1 VKGLWHSSR
10 RSAQGARLE
19 GARIYLRPPGR
30 RDRDAWIHLRGASRE
45 FLEPWE
51 PVWARESL
59 IAATYRLR
67 LRRQIQDAEDD
78 TGYSF
83 LMFRHED
90 NALLGG
96 TTLSR
101 VQRSVV
107 QSAQLGYWTGQPFA
121 RQGYMTEALHC
132 LLPHC
137 FGRLALRRIEA
148 ACLPENEASRRLL
161 ERVGFLREG
170 EAREYLKIA
179 GQWRDHLLYAL
190 IAHEYRA
197 PGI

>member
-1 VKGLWHSSR
+1 M
-10 RSAQGARLE
+10 RLE
-19 GARIYLRPPGR
+19 GARIFLRPPGR
-30 RDRDAWIHLRGASRE
+30 RDRDAWIRLRGASRE

-51 PVWARESL
+51 PTWARDSL
-59 IAATYRLR
+59 TAATYRLR
-67 LRRQIQDAEDD
+67 LRRQVQGAEDD

-83 LMFRHED
+83 LMFRRAD

-101 VQRSVV
+101 VQRNVV
-107 QSAQLGYWTGQPFA
+107 QSAQLGYWTGQPFT

-132 LLPHC
+132 LLSHC

-161 ERVGFLREG
+161 ERVGFRREG
-170 EAREYLKIA
+170 EAKEYLKIA

-197 PGI
+197 PGAR

>member
-1 VKGLWHSSR
+1 MKSLWHSSR
-10 RSAQGARLE
+10 RSAHGVRLA
-19 GARIYLRPPGR
+19 GARIYLRPPER
-30 RDRDAWIHLRGASRE
+30 RDREVWIGLRGTSRE
-45 FLEPWE
+45 FVEPWE
-51 PVWARESL
+51 PTWAQDSL
-59 IAATYRLR
+59 TAAAYRLR
-67 LRRQIQDAEDD
+67 LRRQIQDAADD

-83 LMFRHED
+83 LMFRRED
-90 NALLGG
+90 DALLGG

-132 LLPHC
+132 LLLHC
-137 FGRLALRRIEA
+137 FGQLALRRVEA

-161 ERVGFLREG
+161 ERVGFRREG

-190 IAHEYRA
+190 IAHEYHA
-197 PGI
+197 PGA

>member
-1 VKGLWHSSR
+1 VKNLWQSSR
-10 RSAQGARLE
+10 RSAQEVRLE
-19 GARIYLRPPGR
+19 GPLIYLRPPER
-30 RDRDAWIHLRGASRE
+30 RDRDAWIHLRSASRE

-51 PVWARESL
+51 PTWSRDSL
-59 IAATYRLR
+59 TTATYRLR

-83 LMFRHED
+83 LIFRRED
-90 NALLGG
+90 GALLGG

-107 QSAQLGYWTGQPFA
+107 QSGQLGYWIGQPFA
-121 RQGYMTEALHC
+121 RHGYMTEALHC

-137 FGRLALRRIEA
+137 FGRLALHRVEA

-161 ERVGFLREG
+161 ERVGFRCEG
-170 EAREYLKIA
+170 QAKEYLKIA
-179 GQWRDHLLYAL
+179 GEWRDHLLYAS
-190 IAHEYRA
+190 IAREYRA
-197 PGI
+197 PGA

>member
-1 VKGLWHSSR
+1 MKSLWHAPR
-10 RSAQGARLE
+10 RNAQGPCLE
-19 GARIYLRPPGR
+19 GARIYLRPPER
-30 RDRDAWIHLRGASRE
+30 RDRDAWIGLRSKSRD

-51 PVWARESL
+51 PTWARDSL
-59 IAATYRLR
+59 TAAAYRLR

-83 LMFRHED
+83 LIFRREGD
-90 NALLGG
+90 ALLGG

-107 QSAQLGYWTGQPFA
+107 QSAQLGYWTGQPFSG
-121 RQGYMTEALHC
+121 QGYMTEALHC

-137 FGRLALRRIEA
+137 FGRLALRRVEA

-161 ERVGFLREG
+161 ERVGFRREG
-170 EAREYLKIA
+170 LAREYLKIA

-190 IAHEYRA
+190 IAHEYRT
-197 PGI
+197 PGS